1 MEIILGVFGIA
12 LCVFGCV
19 VKFGKKI
26 SLIPAITDER
36 LEKIKKVD
44 VVANEFGYRLIM
56 MGLSCIFMLGASII
70 LGTVGSVIG
79 LIVLLVSVVSWN
91 TLSTSVDKKIKSKKY

>member
-1 MEIILGVFGIA
+1 MYIILGVLGIG
-12 LCVFGCV
+12 LCIFGCV

-36 LEKIKKVD
+36 LQKIKKVD

-56 MGLSCIFMLGASII
+56 MGVSCIFMLAATII
-70 LGTVGSVIG
+70 LGTVGSIIG
-79 LIVLLVSVVSWN
+79 LVILLVSVVSWN
-91 TLSTSVDKKIKSKKY
+91 TLSTSVDQKIKLRKY